1 MVGMRRSRSQSP
13 AEVRKFSQAVFFC
26 VFYFSTYFCI
36 STFVYFVFLSS
47 TKVIKA
53 AMSSRGDLKVSQKS
67 CATDLVTETDK
78 AVEKLLV
85 ETIAAK
91 FPDHK

>member
-1 MVGMRRSRSQSP
+1 MAVAVHGGDRLKAVTEQFDEGQVEAFLKVALDAVG
-13 AEVRKFSQAVFFC
+13 QAA
-26 VFYFSTYFCI
+26 
-36 STFVYFVFLSS
+36 
-47 TKVIKA
+47 KVIKA